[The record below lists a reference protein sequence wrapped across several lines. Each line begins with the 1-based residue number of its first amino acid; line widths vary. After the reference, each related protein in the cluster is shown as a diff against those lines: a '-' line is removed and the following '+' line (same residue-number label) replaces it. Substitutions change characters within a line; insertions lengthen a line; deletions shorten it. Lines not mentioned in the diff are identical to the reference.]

1 MTWLSDLGMIVMQS
15 DQLTAAAQKAAAM
28 EGATIA
34 EVSNLRLELQECE
47 VTLQNTVADRD
58 NRNRQ
63 LEVLLNSTIE
73 WERRVESSD
82 MEYQAMS
89 AALGDEKRKN
99 SHLRQ
104 ELIGIRSPQM
114 NYARKQTRHK
124 QAPLSGVG
132 VTFSAF
138 DDEYAYDRY

>member
-1 MTWLSDLGMIVMQS
+1 MQS

-47 VTLQNTVADRD
+47 VKLQNTIVDRD

-63 LEVLLNSTIE
+63 LEVLLNSTVE

-89 AALGDEKRKN
+89 AALGAKGYQMVPKRLPN
-99 SHLRQ
+99 RSGNNGFLQ
-104 ELIGIRSPQM
+104 IVLIGW
-114 NYARKQTRHK
+114 
-124 QAPLSGVG
+124 L
-132 VTFSAF
+132 
-138 DDEYAYDRY
+138 